1 MEQTQSD
8 LQSINEQ
15 LKERQ
20 ETNNKFWKPAALG
33 ASFLFL
39 ANFYQP
45 ASDLYKTLFDP
56 AYQEVES
63 VALAQQQQR
72 LQQKNLVCA
81 INMKR
86 SMVKAGNDTT
96 IRYGSCE
103 NQDILVEVYP
113 HSKPAYQHWLTAE
126 NLQHGDKRST
136 SLFSLAALA
145 GAFKPGDAPAPASS
159 NGTQQFAQIE
169 LKTLCQGW
177 QDPANQVKLIR
188 VTDEAGQCYRELI
201 NVLSGR
207 VEIREQ
213 VPCDTQCQQPADTN
227 ANG

>member
-8 LQSINEQ
+8 LQSINQQ
-15 LKERQ
+15 LQARAEASK
-20 ETNNKFWKPAALG
+20 NLWKPAALG
-33 ASFLFL
+33 ASALFL

-56 AYQEVES
+56 DYKEVES
-63 VALAQQQQR
+63 VALATQQQR

-86 SMVKAGNDTT
+86 SMVKGENDTT
-96 IRYGSCE
+96 IRYGTCE
-103 NQDILVEVYP
+103 NQDVLVEVYP
-113 HSKPAYQHWLTAE
+113 RNKPAYQHWLTDE
-126 NLQHGDKRST
+126 NLNNGEKRST

-145 GAFKPGDAPAPASS
+145 GTVKPSDVPAPSNSS
-159 NGTQQFAQIE
+159 VRPAQIE

-177 QDPANQVKLIR
+177 QDPAKQVKMVR
-188 VTDEAGQCYRELI
+188 VTDEGGQCYRELI

-213 VPCDTQCQQPADTN
+213 VPCDTQCQQPADTGT
-227 ANG
+227 NG

>member
-8 LQSINEQ
+8 LQSIKEQ
-15 LKERQ
+15 LQARQ
-20 ETNNKFWKPAALG
+20 EANSKFWKPAALG
-33 ASFLFL
+33 ASALFL

-56 AYQEVES
+56 AYKEVES

-86 SMVKAGNDTT
+86 SMVKAANETT
-96 IRYGSCE
+96 LRYGSCE
-103 NQDILVEVYP
+103 NQDVLVEVYP
-113 HSKPAYQHWLTAE
+113 YKKPAYQHWLTAE
-126 NLQHGDKRST
+126 NLNHGEKRST

-145 GAFKPGDAPAPASS
+145 GAFKPGDAPAPT
-159 NGTQQFAQIE
+159 NGHISPAQIE

-177 QDPANQVKLIR
+177 QDPANQIKLIR

-207 VEIREQ
+207 VEIREK
-213 VPCDTQCQQPADTN
+213 VPCDTQCQQPADTGS
-227 ANG
+227 NG